1 MPDDIQTKHP
11 EIKIFFR
18 GSWSEKE
25 IIIKEVPTTRK
36 TDAKLE
42 EKIAT
47 DWQDILEQAAKTK
60 REIWDSALYRLEKVT
75 AVDNSLHFVL
85 STVLFSTRLTMK
97 KYTAEI
103 KQLGFEY
110 NPRGM
115 FASCLVET
123 SDGYF
128 VFIKKSQKYF
138 GAKQYAWVGG
148 VLSKD
153 EGEIKSGR
161 DLFLAARREVVE
173 ELGVS
178 SLQIGE
184 TVLKVGYL
192 TENWNVCLL
201 FLVKLPLSRTEL
213 LEIFRSNNDGEAA
226 DLVFLNVDNKSD
238 WLAKFEAQDR
248 TRLAVLGII

>member
-1 MPDDIQTKHP
+1 MTDDIQNKNP
-11 EIKIFFR
+11 EIKIFFS

-25 IIIKEVPTTRK
+25 IFIKEVPSTRK
-36 TDAKLE
+36 SNAKLE

-47 DWQDILEQAAKTK
+47 DWRDVLEQATKTK
-60 REIWDSALYRLEKVT
+60 REIWDSALYRLEEVV
-75 AVDNSLHFVL
+75 AVDNYLHFKL
-85 STVLFSTRLTMK
+85 STISFSTRLMMK
-97 KYTAEI
+97 KNTAEI

-110 NPRGM
+110 SPCGM

-123 SDGYF
+123 IDGYF

-138 GAKQYAWVGG
+138 GSKEYAWVGG

-178 SLQIGE
+178 SAEMNE

-201 FLVKLPLSRTEL
+201 FSIKLLLSKTEL
-213 LEIFRSNNDGEAA
+213 LEVFKNNSDGEAE

-238 WLAKFEAQDR
+238 WLTKFEAQDK